1 MVIHFGNFVRWHRLK
16 KQWKQHELAK
26 EAKVATR
33 TIINIEKSPE
43 PANDELTIVS
53 VAQALGFR
61 PEDFESTWRNTPVP
75 VPMKEDPIPKLW
87 KQLDG
92 IVSKLSRASRKTPT
106 EILIEATK
114 RASWPT
120 KFDKAAKRKGR
131 GAQP

>member
-75 VPMKEDPIPKLW
+75 VPMKEDQIPKLW

-92 IVSKLSRASRKTPT
+92 IVSQLSRASRKP
-106 EILIEATK
+106 
-114 RASWPT
+114 
-120 KFDKAAKRKGR
+120 
-131 GAQP
+131 